1 MNGTNW
7 GDIQY
12 GLTHGKGVFAG
23 QDGEAYF
30 LQPDGSLV
38 DLQGQTVRIASAEG
52 KAIYDAHD
60 QTSIASFV
68 ATALS
73 ATTATL
79 GTAAIT
85 TANITTA
92 NVTTENAT
100 TVNATAVKAFEVISD
115 EVQATLVEADS
126 VSAAVVDIT
135 EELVMYE
142 GTQKYYVKITS
153 GTLAAVGAYL
163 IDLTADEHVAVEIK
177 DGDDVEYEDGDEVL
191 DGVELTV
198 TLTFATGFEKD
209 AFTVN
214 TSAKTSP
221 ATHTVNAANVAIVVT
236 SKAIPTYKIDLTADE
251 HVTVAITDGDENV
264 YEDDDDVYNGT
275 ELTVTL
281 TFAEGYEV
289 DTFTINTTPK
299 TSPAT
304 HTVNGAAIAI
314 VVTSKETT

>member
-1 MNGTNW
+1 MKGTNW

-92 NVTTENAT
+92 NVTTENVTTENAT
-100 TVNATAVKAFEVISD
+100 TVNATAVN
-115 EVQATLVEADS
+115 AD
-126 VSAAVVDIT
+126 VVDIA
-135 EELVMYE
+135 EDLVMYE

-163 IDLTADEHVAVEIK
+163 IDLTADEHVSVSIK

-198 TLTFATGFEKD
+198 TLTFDTGWEKNV
-209 AFTVN
+209 FTVN
-214 TSAKTSP
+214 TAGKTSP

-275 ELTVTL
+275 KLTVTL
-281 TFAEGYEV
+281 TFESGYEV
-289 DTFTINTTPK
+289 DAFTINSEAAV
-299 TSPAT
+299 SPAA
-304 HTVNGAAIAI
+304 HTVGSADVVIA
-314 VVTSKETT
+314 VTSKAT

>member
-68 ATALS
+68 VTALS

-100 TVNATAVKAFEVISD
+100 TVNATAVN
-115 EVQATLVEADS
+115 AD
-126 VSAAVVDIT
+126 VVDIA
-135 EELVMYE
+135 EDLVMYE

-191 DGVELTV
+191 DGVGLTV
-198 TLTFATGFEKD
+198 TLTFAD
-209 AFTVN
+209 
-214 TSAKTSP
+214 
-221 ATHTVNAANVAIVVT
+221 
-236 SKAIPTYKIDLTADE
+236 
-251 HVTVAITDGDENV
+251 
-264 YEDDDDVYNGT
+264 
-275 ELTVTL
+275 
-281 TFAEGYEV
+281 GYEV
-289 DTFTINTTPK
+289 DTFTINTAPK